1 MCSRQAGILWQ
12 RLAYSNGRPRT
23 KGFTVAHSNSSSRG
37 QSFPSSSNAGVGIWP
52 GLSAWR
58 NAPVDEGTWW
68 REREPSYLGIS
79 PESESPQATEYVDK
93 RRAVAKDIEAMSFS
107 SLAEYGQ
114 QVLHTSCPVTK
125 ACLSHKAWREFSESN
140 FPIGKSQAPDIP
152 SRPAKPELVPARRI
166 PKMKESDLPPSAYML
181 HNLAHVELNAIDLAW
196 DTVVRF
202 SDLEFPERFYADFAR
217 VADDESRH
225 LCWCLQRLAELGYK
239 YGDMP
244 AHNLLWEGCIAS
256 ASDVR
261 ERLAVVPMSQE
272 ARGLDA
278 GGRLAERLVGMGDNV
293 SAAIVSRIAEEEQAH
308 VAVGVFWFRAI
319 CEVQGEDSRTLFLN
333 TLADLCPDLLKG
345 PFNHTARQGVG
356 LPHDWY
362 DETVWDE
369 GIRHKMEDARQR
381 RKSSAAIVRSSR
393 SPLASH
399 ELDLAKVRDRLS
411 SMLEME
417 VAMS

>member
-1 MCSRQAGILWQ
+1 MYSRQIGTLCHKIV
-12 RLAYSNGRPRT
+12 G
-23 KGFTVAHSNSSSRG
+23 GSRG
-37 QSFPSSSNAGVGIWP
+37 PSKRSLNLAHCNNSRFYSSLSSPGASNGIWP
-52 GLSAWR
+52 GLSTWR
-58 NAPVDEGTWW
+58 NAPVDESTWW
-68 REREPSYLGIS
+68 REREPCHHEIS
-79 PESESPQATEYVDK
+79 PQLNDFQVTEYLEK
-93 RRAVAKDIEAMSFS
+93 RRAVAKDVDAMSFS
-107 SLAEYGQ
+107 SLAEYGK

-125 ACLSHKAWREFSESN
+125 ACLSHKAWREFCESG
-140 FPIGKSQAPDIP
+140 FPIGIAQAPDVP
-152 SRPAKPELVPARRI
+152 SRPSEPELVPARKI
-166 PKMKESDLPPSAYML
+166 PRMKESDLSPSAYML

-202 SDLEFPERFYADFAR
+202 SNLDFPERFYADFAR

-278 GGRLAERLVGMGDNV
+278 GGRLAERLVGMGDNI

-308 VAVGVFWFRAI
+308 VAVGVFWFKAI
-319 CEVQGEDSRTLFLN
+319 CDVQGEDAKAIFLK

-345 PFNHTARQGVG
+345 PFNHSARQSVG
-356 LPHDWY
+356 LPSDWY
-362 DETVWDE
+362 DETLWDE
-369 GIRHKMEDARQR
+369 GIRLQMEDARQR
-381 RKSSAAIVRSSR
+381 RKNGAVTVASGN
-393 SPLASH
+393 PLASH
-399 ELDLAKVRDRLS
+399 ELDLEEVRDRLS
-411 SMLEME
+411 SMLQME
-417 VAMS
+417 AAMS